1 MHKDQ
6 TLKNYVVCSAEMSNY
21 LHPQSSLESFISQII

>member
-1 MHKDQ
+1 MYKDQ

-21 LHPQSSLESFISQII
+21 LHPQSSPEPFTSQLI